1 MKRLARKLKIVAV
14 GGTFDEFHKGHR
26 QLLLKA
32 FEVGE
37 HVQIGVSTDELVQK
51 IRKPHMVA
59 TYDVRVE
66 ELKSFLRK
74 NGMLDRAEIVPLYTP
89 YGITLTSKE
98 LEGIIVSRET
108 ENVAKEIN
116 EKRKAKGLRP
126 LEVFVIEM
134 IPAENSA
141 PISTTRIRSLEID
154 REGNLLKRSRSQF
167 VGKK

>member
-1 MKRLARKLKIVAV
+1 MKRLTRKLKIVAV

-26 QLLLKA
+26 ELLLKA

-37 HVQIGVSTDELVQK
+37 HVQVGVSTDDLVQK
-51 IRKPHMVA
+51 MGKPHLIA

-66 ELKSFLRK
+66 ELKSFLRR
-74 NGMLDRAEIVPLYTP
+74 NGVLDRAEIVPLYSP

-98 LEGIIVSRET
+98 LEGIVVSRET

-116 EKRKAKGLRP
+116 EKRRAEGLRP

-134 IPAENSA
+134 VPAENSA

-154 REGNLLKRSRSQF
+154 REGRLMKRSGS
-167 VGKK
+167 